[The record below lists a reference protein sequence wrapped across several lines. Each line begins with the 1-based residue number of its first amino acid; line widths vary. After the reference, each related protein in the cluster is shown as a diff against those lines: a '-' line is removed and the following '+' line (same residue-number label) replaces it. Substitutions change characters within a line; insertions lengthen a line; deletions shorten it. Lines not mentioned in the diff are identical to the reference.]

1 MECASFQELNAFS
14 WVRSCQPQFTSTWP
28 SPEHFCNIPGSN
40 WSLWTHIH
48 SLCPYCGSWMSFVK
62 DIICIRGGN
71 IIMMQIKLTSPFKF
85 QFSPSRNS
93 KKLSC
98 EDQPHIIQGRALG
111 LGWQAPISRMMKEGE
126 SLMPICSV
134 SGSGSRSAD
143 WVLSS
148 LWSHHIRSMPA
159 SLHDSWYVMW
169 SVVKAY
175 MRHIN

>member
-1 MECASFQELNAFS
+1 MHSVEFVAVSRHLQAPGPVLSISATYQAPIGVS
-14 WVRSCQPQFTSTWP
+14 
-28 SPEHFCNIPGSN
+28 EH
-40 WSLWTHIH
+40 TY

-85 QFSPSRNS
+85 QFSPSLNS
-93 KKLSC
+93 RKLSC
-98 EDQPHIIQGRALG
+98 EDQPHIIQGRALD

-159 SLHDSWYVMW
+159 SLHDS
-169 SVVKAY
+169 
-175 MRHIN
+175 

>member
-14 WVRSCQPQFTSTWP
+14 WVRSWQPQFTSTWP

-48 SLCPYCGSWMSFVK
+48 SLCPYCGSWMSSIE
-62 DIICIRGGN
+62 DIIWMRGGN
-71 IIMMQIKLTSPFKF
+71 FIMMNMKWTSPFKF
-85 QFSPSRNS
+85 QFSPSLHS

-159 SLHDSWYVMW
+159 SLHDS
-169 SVVKAY
+169 
-175 MRHIN
+175 